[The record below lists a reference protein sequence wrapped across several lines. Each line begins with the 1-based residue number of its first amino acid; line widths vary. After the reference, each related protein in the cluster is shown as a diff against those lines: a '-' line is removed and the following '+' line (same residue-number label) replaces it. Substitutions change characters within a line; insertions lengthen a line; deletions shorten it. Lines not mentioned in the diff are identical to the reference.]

1 MDPELYSDFF
11 VRILYC
17 KSHLKSKFNNC
28 TVFYAVFILDEPS
41 AFYAEEIYDAV
52 SGEGTNDRKLIQI
65 FLKRSEVPAK
75 YAASRF

>member
-1 MDPELYSDFF
+1 MS
-11 VRILYC
+11 
-17 KSHLKSKFNNC
+17 
-28 TVFYAVFILDEPS
+28 FYAVFILDEPS

>member
-1 MDPELYSDFF
+1 M
-11 VRILYC
+11 I
-17 KSHLKSKFNNC
+17 
-28 TVFYAVFILDEPS
+28 TVCSTVYFLQVFIYNFLIMSFYAVFILDEPS